1 MRVRAIEDSP
11 IPPGYFAGICRK
23 DGQAAKVESVS
34 SPEKIRAYVE
44 SGSWK
49 QADLL
54 LWNAPDLDYVCY
66 RFGSNLVGT
75 VMKKGQIVHEE

>member
-1 MRVRAIEDSP
+1 MTVHAAYQYFEETDKGTLA
-11 IPPGYFAGICRK
+11 PG
-23 DGQAAKVESVS
+23 
-34 SPEKIRAYVE
+34 
-44 SGSWK
+44 K

-75 VMKKGQIVHEE
+75 VMKKGRIVHEE

>member
-54 LWNAPDLDYVCY
+54 ELCIVRMDAITGMACRQSERNLRFMENA
-66 RFGSNLVGT
+66 
-75 VMKKGQIVHEE
+75 